1 MHGVI
6 TTYDNKKG
14 TGRVQGDDGQIYF
27 FSRDMVAKAEDIP
40 SLMMEM
46 EADFT
51 PVQGEGRM
59 EAHELSLTD
68 PDSFQDKVLY
78 YNEPQ
83 GFLCEKEDLVSGF
96 DVLDRGLYRLSRSE
110 RSEEKARYALIR
122 ECVDLGA
129 NALVSYKVETHL
141 KIAIGFSYEVVE
153 CSGVPVVLGRLNPNG
168 DARAE
173 DLKHRIDQEE
183 KIKKLHNAMVNTKI
197 GKMVIK
203 GLAAVLIVIFT
214 LGFFLSGGV

>member
-68 PDSFQDKVLY
+68 PDSFQDKVLD

-83 GFLCEKEDLVSGF
+83 GFLCEKAV
-96 DVLDRGLYRLSRSE
+96 
-110 RSEEKARYALIR
+110 AQ
-122 ECVDLGA
+122 
-129 NALVSYKVETHL
+129 
-141 KIAIGFSYEVVE
+141 
-153 CSGVPVVLGRLNPNG
+153 
-168 DARAE
+168 RAQ
-173 DLKHRIDQEE
+173 RR
-183 KIKKLHNAMVNTKI
+183 
-197 GKMVIK
+197 K
-203 GLAAVLIVIFT
+203 GSLCT
-214 LGFFLSGGV
+214 DP